1 MLNLTGYIVRKTDAA
16 VAFVRESD
24 AGVTGVRPIWIPVKK
39 LGRVREADAMGRRIV
54 TAQDGERVGIPATV
68 EVDSAFLDRIGVLA

>member
-16 VAFVRESD
+16 LAFVRESD
-24 AGVTGVRPIWIPVKK
+24 AGTAGVRPIWLPLKK
-39 LGRVREADAMGRRIV
+39 LGRVREADALGRKIA

-68 EVDSAFLDRIGVLA
+68 EVDSAFLARIGLVN